1 MFKPCPSRILIADDD
16 PVSRSSLRLQLSILG
31 YLVVAEARDA
41 REAVSLARQL
51 CSDVVVMSLAMSNL
65 DGLAACKH
73 IDQETLCPIV
83 LLCECSKA
91 EWIQEACSLLA
102 VQAYLVKPVSEQN
115 LEPAIELAL
124 ARFGHFERSQIS
136 LSSVA

>member
-1 MFKPCPSRILIADDD
+1 MFNPCPVRVLVADCN
-16 PVSRSSLRLQLSILG
+16 PLTVSHLRAQLSILG
-31 YLVVAEARDA
+31 YLVVAETTDA

-51 CSDVVVMSLAMSNL
+51 CPDVVVMNIEMTDM
-65 DGLAACKH
+65 DGLEASRH
-73 IDQETLCPIV
+73 IDQESLCPIV

-102 VQAYLVKPVSEQN
+102 VKAYLVKPVSEQN

-124 ARFGHFERSQIS
+124 ARSRHFELSQ
-136 LSSVA
+136 LSASVA

>member
-1 MFKPCPSRILIADDD
+1 MFKPCPPRILIADGD
-16 PVSRSSLRLQLSILG
+16 PVSRSSLRVQLSTLG
-31 YLVVAEARDA
+31 YLIVAEARDA

-51 CSDVVVMSLAMSNL
+51 CSDVVVMNIAMSNL
-65 DGLAACKH
+65 DGLEACKH
-73 IDQETLCPIV
+73 IDQEALCPIV

-124 ARFGHFERSQIS
+124 ARYRPFERAQTS
-136 LSSVA
+136 LPTVA